1 MAGRI
6 ALQCRCGTVRYIVD
20 IPRRGAG
27 TRVKCYCRDCQTAV
41 QVLGRADFLD
51 RAGGSDIWQTTPDL
65 LTFEAG
71 QDALQILRLSP
82 KGLFRWHAS
91 CCGSPVCNTLT
102 RLGLGFVGF
111 GLDPTR
117 QDEWDKA
124 LGPVRAHVNTAGA
137 TRGGG
142 APAKDMNFGAAG
154 IQVLRRMA
162 AYALAGRRDIS
173 PLRDAEGDPVAPI
186 RVLSLEERRAAQSAL
201 S

>member
-6 ALQCRCGTVRYIVD
+6 DLRCRCDTVRYSVD

-27 TRVKCYCRDCQTAV
+27 TRVKCYCRDCQTAARA
-41 QVLGRADFLD
+41 LGQADFLD

-71 QDALQILRLSP
+71 QDALKILRLSL
-82 KGLFRWHAS
+82 KGLFRWHAA
-91 CCGSPVCNTLT
+91 CCGTPVCNTLT

-111 GLDPTR
+111 GLDPAR
-117 QDEWDKA
+117 EEEWDSA

-142 APAKDMNFGAAG
+142 APAKDVNFGAAG
-154 IQVLRRMA
+154 VQVLRRMA
-162 AYALAGRRDIS
+162 TYALAGRRDRS
-173 PLRDAEGDPVAPI
+173 PLRNAEGDPVASI
-186 RVLSLEERRAAQSAL
+186 RVLSLEERRAAQAAL
-201 S
+201 P